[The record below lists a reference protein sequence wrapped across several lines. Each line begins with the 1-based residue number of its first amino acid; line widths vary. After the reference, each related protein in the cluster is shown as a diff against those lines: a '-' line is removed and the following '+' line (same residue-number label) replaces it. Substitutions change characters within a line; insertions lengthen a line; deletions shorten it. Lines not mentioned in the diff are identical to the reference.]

1 MNTTGVDPLKE
12 RLTTTTIESSWFDR
26 QSPATCVPV
35 FSDGGSIR
43 VAFDLRVPRAFKLNE
58 TFNGCAVYISLSVY
72 LKSLPVDTS
81 ESHFIWYS
89 TNVFDFERDHGIA
102 CDLFLSTTCLFV
114 STTVSLY

>member
-1 MNTTGVDPLKE
+1 MIEVTLQVNTTGVDPLKE

-72 LKSLPVDTS
+72 LKSLDVLS
-81 ESHFIWYS
+81 
-89 TNVFDFERDHGIA
+89 VKRLGII
-102 CDLFLSTTCLFV
+102 SV
-114 STTVSLY
+114 SMTAPHKLRSLNI